1 MRYDCIFCAYESY
14 GVDGLK
20 QHSATCDLHPLAAE
34 RDELRDQ
41 LAAAQAMA
49 EERGRALGGLHKASF
64 DLRCVTALP
73 FEMRVSDYQKAVEV
87 LQHNLLTAEAAL
99 TTTPTEALD
108 REREKATHA
117 ESRRWV
123 DIIRRLDPK
132 HLCDFI
138 DELGAEEYLREW
150 FDRAK
155 REAAAEE
162 LVAWSEHFG
171 AIKAIPPVNNFW
183 LGRQESYERVSNR
196 LSARAAELRGGK

>member
-99 TTTPTEALD
+99 TTTPNEAL
-108 REREKATHA
+108 
-117 ESRRWV
+117 
-123 DIIRRLDPK
+123 
-132 HLCDFI
+132 
-138 DELGAEEYLREW
+138 
-150 FDRAK
+150 DRAK
-155 REAAAEE
+155 REAVVEQLEWLAFNYSSITDAE
-162 LVAWSEHFG
+162 L
-171 AIKAIPPVNNFW
+171 
-183 LGRQESYERVSNR
+183 RM
-196 LSARAAELRGGK
+196 RAAELRGGK